1 MTLRFP
7 VMRIRTVQQG
17 FTLLE
22 LLVTLVVLGLLM
34 VTLTEGLRIGLQAWA
49 LEGRIGGRASGLETA
64 DRALRQLIGQ
74 AWPGEPRSQDDGFT
88 GTPHAVSFT
97 TTLPEGLG
105 APFTHQAKVTLMVAA
120 GHRLELQWS
129 PHYRRWI
136 VQPPP
141 PSAVVLLDGVQQL
154 DLGFW
159 QPALP
164 PQQGRW
170 LTVWTSPTLP
180 PLVRVRI
187 VFPPGDARHW
197 PDIVV
202 ATMQQRP
209 AS

>member
-1 MTLRFP
+1 
-7 VMRIRTVQQG
+7 MRRSTVQQG

-34 VTLTEGLRIGLQAWA
+34 LTLTEGLRVGLRAWA
-49 LEGRIGGRASGLETA
+49 LEARMGERATGLETT

-74 AWPGEPRSQDDGFT
+74 AWPGELRSQDDAFT
-88 GTPHAVSFT
+88 GAPHTLSFT

-105 APFTHQAKVTLMVAA
+105 APFTHQAEVTLMVTAA
-120 GHRLELQWS
+120 HRLELLWR

-136 VQPPP
+136 VQPPQ
-141 PSAVVLLDGVQQL
+141 PSVVVLLDGVGQL

-159 QPALP
+159 QPASP

-170 LTVWTSPTLP
+170 LTAWTAPTLP

-202 ATMQQRP
+202 GTML
-209 AS
+209 